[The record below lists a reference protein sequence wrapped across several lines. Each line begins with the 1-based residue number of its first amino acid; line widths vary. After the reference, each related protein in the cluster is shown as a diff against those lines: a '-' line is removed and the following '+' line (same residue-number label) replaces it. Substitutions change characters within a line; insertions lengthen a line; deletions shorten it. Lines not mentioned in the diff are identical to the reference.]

1 MSAKASPLAA
11 VAFSSA
17 AHSFSH
23 LFEPIF
29 FVVALVLPTEMGL
42 SYEATLALI
51 IGGKILFG
59 VAAPAMGWLGDRWS
73 SLGMM
78 AVFFIGVGASAI
90 LTGLAQ
96 SPWQVAA
103 ALTLLGLFGSI
114 YHPVGIAW
122 LVANAK
128 NQGKAL
134 GVNGF
139 FGALGTAVAGVVA
152 GGLIAWQ
159 GWRAAFVLPGAVVLL
174 TGLVF
179 VWLMHRGV
187 VAEARITRS
196 AKSGADRADTIRAA
210 LVLAVTMVCG
220 GMIYQATQ
228 AGLPKLFEEGLDNLG
243 IVGIGG
249 GVTLVY
255 LVAGAFQ
262 IVVGHLVDRFPLKY
276 VYAGAYLAQIPL
288 LLLAAAVSGL
298 PLLVVALMMVTL
310 NVSGLV
316 PENVLLA
323 RYAPPKWRGTA
334 YGMKFVLAFGVSGLG
349 VPLVSVIRGAVG
361 EVALVFAVLAIF
373 ATVVTF
379 AALLL
384 PAEGRKAPVPVP
396 DPAPAAE

>member
-1 MSAKASPLAA
+1 MSARASPMAA
-11 VAFSSA
+11 VGFASA

-29 FVVALVLPTEMGL
+29 FVVALVLPAEMGL
-42 SYEATLALI
+42 SYEATLTLI
-51 IGGKILFG
+51 IAGKILFG
-59 VAAPAMGWLGDRWS
+59 VAAPLMGWLGDRWS

-78 AVFFIGVGASAI
+78 AVFFLGVGASAI

-96 SPWQVAA
+96 APWQVAV

-128 NQGKAL
+128 NHGKAL
-134 GVNGF
+134 GINGF

-152 GGLIAWQ
+152 GGLIAVS
-159 GWRAAFVLPGAVVLL
+159 GWRAAFVLPGVVVLL
-174 TGLVF
+174 TGVVF
-179 VWLMHRGV
+179 VLLMRRGV
-187 VAEARITRS
+187 LAEARIVRANS
-196 AKSGADRADTIRAA
+196 SGAPRADAIRAA
-210 LVLAVTMVCG
+210 MVLGVTMICG
-220 GMIYQATQ
+220 GMVYQATQ
-228 AGLPKLFEEGLDNLG
+228 AGLPKLFDERLGELG

-255 LVAGAFQ
+255 LFAGAFQ
-262 IVVGHLVDRFPLKY
+262 IGVGWLVDRYPLKY
-276 VYAGAYLAQIPL
+276 VYAGAYLAQVPL

-310 NVSGLV
+310 NVGGLV

-334 YGMKFVLAFGVSGLG
+334 YGMKFVLAFGVSSLG
-349 VPLVSVIRGAVG
+349 VPLVSLVRGAAG
-361 EVALVFAVLAIF
+361 EVALVFAVLAGF
-373 ATVVTF
+373 AAVVTV

-384 PAEGRKAPVPVP
+384 PAEDRKTAAPE
-396 DPAPAAE
+396 PAPAAE